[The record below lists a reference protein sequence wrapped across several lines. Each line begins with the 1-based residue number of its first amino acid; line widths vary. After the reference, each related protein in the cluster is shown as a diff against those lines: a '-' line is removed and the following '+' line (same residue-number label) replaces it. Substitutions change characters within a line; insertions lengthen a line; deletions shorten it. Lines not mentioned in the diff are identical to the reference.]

1 MAGPNTLAEAG
12 QMRPMKDWLTASSVP
27 SSEPWT
33 RTDLKTLMIYRD
45 PLGNVIELFCYKGF
59 EGFPLLP
66 PTSRGGGTSSSTPC
80 WLHARAGSQSR
91 NRGGQA

>member
-1 MAGPNTLAEAG
+1 
-12 QMRPMKDWLTASSVP
+12 MRPMKDWLTASSVP

-59 EGFPLLP
+59 EGSEDLQ
-66 PTSRGGGTSSSTPC
+66 RGANCGHETTIDIDTLRDDTLKRPVT
-80 WLHARAGSQSR
+80 
-91 NRGGQA
+91 